1 MLFVDVGHFL
11 ARLLVIILGN
21 ERLSGA
27 FPANT
32 TVANDSHWLLNTS
45 TTVFQIP
52 GRHRQLEQMHLALTK
67 RTTKG
72 CGMNAATCDVTTETR
87 SSHTRQHTSVSI

>member
-32 TVANDSHWLLNTS
+32 TVANDSHGRYILRLVSLPFRICGWARTSLNMS
-45 TTVFQIP
+45 ASYL
-52 GRHRQLEQMHLALTK
+52 HK
-67 RTTKG
+67 
-72 CGMNAATCDVTTETR
+72 
-87 SSHTRQHTSVSI
+87 VSCCSFD